1 MALVVAFGTFAILRG
16 QIKVGYFSILTN
28 YAIWVLFALMMLA
41 TIMVMV
47 AMSLASMKRVYEVLV
62 EKSTIEN
69 NPNALKEIK
78 MDRLNL
84 EMSHLNIKM
93 VMEMKS

>member
-1 MALVVAFGTFAILRG
+1 
-16 QIKVGYFSILTN
+16 
-28 YAIWVLFALMMLA
+28 MMLA

-84 EMSHLNIKM
+84 GMSHSNIKM

>member
-1 MALVVAFGTFAILRG
+1 
-16 QIKVGYFSILTN
+16 
-28 YAIWVLFALMMLA
+28 MMLA

-69 NPNALKEIK
+69 NPNALKK
-78 MDRLNL
+78 
-84 EMSHLNIKM
+84 
-93 VMEMKS
+93 

>member
-1 MALVVAFGTFAILRG
+1 
-16 QIKVGYFSILTN
+16 
-28 YAIWVLFALMMLA
+28 MMLA
-41 TIMVMV
+41 AIMVMV
-47 AMSLASMKRVYEVLV
+47 SMSLASMKRVYEVLV

-84 EMSHLNIKM
+84 EMSHSNIKM
-93 VMEMKS
+93 VTEMKS

>member
-1 MALVVAFGTFAILRG
+1 
-16 QIKVGYFSILTN
+16 
-28 YAIWVLFALMMLA
+28 MMLA

-84 EMSHLNIKM
+84 GMSHSNIKM
-93 VMEMKS
+93 VTEMKS

>member
-1 MALVVAFGTFAILRG
+1 
-16 QIKVGYFSILTN
+16 
-28 YAIWVLFALMMLA
+28 MMLA

-47 AMSLASMKRVYEVLV
+47 SMSLASMKRVYEVLV

-84 EMSHLNIKM
+84 EMSHSNIKM
-93 VMEMKS
+93 VTEMKS

>member
-1 MALVVAFGTFAILRG
+1 
-16 QIKVGYFSILTN
+16 
-28 YAIWVLFALMMLA
+28 MMLA

-84 EMSHLNIKM
+84 EMSHSNIKM
-93 VMEMKS
+93 VTEMKS